1 MTKKIGFAVTGSFC
15 CHQDALVELEKL
27 VKKGYD
33 ITPIITPTVSETST
47 RFGTNEEL
55 KEKLRKITGKEPVDT
70 IVGAEPLGP
79 KNIIEAIVIAPCT
92 GNTLAKLANGISDN
106 AVTMATK
113 SLMRNHKPVVIA
125 LSSNDALGLNLQN
138 LAKLINTKG
147 IYFVPFKQD
156 NFAGKPKSLV
166 ANWSKIEPTLKKA
179 LRGDQIQ
186 PVID

>member
-1 MTKKIGFAVTGSFC
+1 MTKKIGFAITGSFC
-15 CHQDALVELEKL
+15 CHEDALKELEKL

-33 ITPIITPTVSETST
+33 ITPIITPTVSQTST
-47 RFGTNEEL
+47 RFGNCEDL
-55 KEKLRKITGKEPVDT
+55 KEKLRKLTGKEPVDSL
-70 IVGAEPLGP
+70 IGAEPLGP
-79 KNIIEAIVIAPCT
+79 KNIIEAIIIAPCT

-113 SLMRNHKPVVIA
+113 SLMRNHKPVIIA
-125 LSSNDALGLNLQN
+125 VSSNDALGLNLQN

-156 NFAGKPKSLV
+156 NYAGKPKSLV

-179 LRGDQIQ
+179 LKGSQIQ